1 MTLSHSNTETNSIH
15 RVVSDGLPILQSGA
29 DELGID
35 LTDNMQRQLL
45 EHVELLAR
53 WNLRLNLT
61 AITSPRQMVI
71 QHILDSLAI
80 ASNLSGRTILDVGSG
95 GGYPGIPLAVIFP
108 HRQFTLLDSRGKRI
122 EFLRHVIGKTGLSNT
137 STVKTRVEDYQP
149 KQKFDTLVC
158 RAFSSLE
165 DMLRRTQGLQHPT
178 SRLLAM
184 KGKYPAEE
192 ISVLPNTLQRR
203 LKVESIEVPF
213 LDAKRHLVVIEF

>member
-1 MTLSHSNTETNSIH
+1 MTLSHSNTVTNSIH
-15 RVVSDGLPILQSGA
+15 RVDAEGLPILQAGA
-29 DELGID
+29 EALGID

-45 EHVELLAR
+45 EHIELLAR
-53 WNLRLNLT
+53 WNRRLNLT

-71 QHILDSLAI
+71 QHILDSMAI
-80 ASNLSGRTILDVGSG
+80 ASILTGRTILDLGSG

-108 HRQFTLLDSRGKRI
+108 QRQFTLLDSRGKRI
-122 EFLRHVIGKTGLSNT
+122 EFLRHVVGKIGLSNT

-158 RAFSSLE
+158 RAFSSLQ

-184 KGKYPAEE
+184 KGKYPVEE
-192 ISVLPNTLQRR
+192 ISILPDSLQRR

-213 LDAKRHLVVIEF
+213 LDAKRHLVVIQF